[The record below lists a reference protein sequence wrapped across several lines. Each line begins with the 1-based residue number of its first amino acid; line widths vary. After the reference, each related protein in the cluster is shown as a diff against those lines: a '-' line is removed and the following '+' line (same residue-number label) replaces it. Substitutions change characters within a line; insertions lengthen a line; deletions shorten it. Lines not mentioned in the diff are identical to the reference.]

1 MLEKKSHE
9 EGEKV
14 KEINEKKAQ
23 MQKDKILMADYQR
36 KAAEISKNIA
46 AMTTRLKAI
55 EQPNNLL
62 QLLQIKE
69 LK

>member
-1 MLEKKSHE
+1 
-9 EGEKV
+9 
-14 KEINEKKAQ
+14 